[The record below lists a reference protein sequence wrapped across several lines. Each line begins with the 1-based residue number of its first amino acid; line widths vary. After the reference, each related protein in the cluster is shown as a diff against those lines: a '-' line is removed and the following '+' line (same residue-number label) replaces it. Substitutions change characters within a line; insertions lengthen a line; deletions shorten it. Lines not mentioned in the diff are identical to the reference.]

1 MEDRNLLENI
11 KKLSEQIK
19 IDDIEENPESA
30 FEQFQCD
37 CCGEVKMMAG
47 SLPYADYRLCNDCV
61 TLAETSFALDET
73 FDIQDLIDSMEDKRF
88 SAVYDSLFTVD
99 ENSMN

>member
-73 FDIQDLIDSMEDKRF
+73 FDIQDLIDSMKDKRF

>member
-1 MEDRNLLENI
+1 MEDKNILENI
-11 KKLSEQIK
+11 KKLSEQFK
-19 IDDIEENPESA
+19 IDDIEENPEA
-30 FEQFQCD
+30 ALEQFQCD

-88 SAVYDSLFTVD
+88 NAVYNSLFTID
-99 ENSMN
+99 ENSLN